1 MCSRAVLTPEGF
13 VQTFFLSVRLW
24 HGGCASSRKII
35 IGGLLLAG
43 DSRGGGP
50 PGSIPN
56 PEVKPTSADDTA
68 SAGTWESRSWPAK
81 SSWSVSINKI
91 SVVI

>member
-1 MCSRAVLTPEGF
+1 M
-13 VQTFFLSVRLW
+13 RLW
-24 HGGCASSRKII
+24 HGGSASSRKII
-35 IGGLLLAG
+35 IIGWLLLAG

-68 SAGTWESRSWPAK
+68 SVGTWESRSLPAEN
-81 SSWSVSINKI
+81 SQSVKKN
-91 SVVI
+91 SVVK

>member
-1 MCSRAVLTPEGF
+1 MPNARGLRTDLNVPNFGTVG
-13 VQTFFLSVRLW
+13 VHRLVI
-24 HGGCASSRKII
+24 RKT
-35 IGGLLLAG
+35 GWLLLAG
-43 DSRGGGP
+43 DCRGGGP

-68 SAGTWESRSWPAK
+68 SAGTWESRSSPAK
-81 SSWSVSINKI
+81 SSWSVSIKNI